1 MSLNTIFV
9 IGISFHATI
18 CPIFEKGSPMKDLN
32 ISLKQLRYYL
42 IAAKHDS
49 LRSAARELKIS
60 QPSLSAQL
68 QKLEEALD
76 VELFERSRGGV
87 TLTPLG
93 RDLLKQAQQAVNAAE
108 VIIDA
113 ANFATKGPSGTF
125 RLGASHT
132 LGPYALPWI
141 LPEVHKKYGGIKFF
155 VREEVPDKLSE
166 GLYSGQY
173 DLIFTTLPLKEEGI
187 TVMPLCRE
195 SLYLVMNGDHPLAK
209 HETIKG
215 DQLKGL
221 EILTLEEHHLL
232 FRQVENLCKEF
243 DAEILRDY
251 EGTSLDSIRQMVY
264 MEMGVAFLP
273 ALYIRS
279 EIMDRDAL
287 RVVRIEGEN
296 INRMHALAWRDTSP
310 LRSFYRELGDF
321 FQKVIREQFGDDVMM
336 L

>member
-1 MSLNTIFV
+1 
-9 IGISFHATI
+9 
-18 CPIFEKGSPMKDLN
+18 MKDLN

-42 IAAKHDS
+42 VAAKHES
-49 LRSAARELKIS
+49 LRQAARELKIS

-68 QKLEEALD
+68 QKLEEALG

-141 LPEVHKKYGGIKFF
+141 LPEVHEKYRGVKFF
-155 VREEVPDKLSE
+155 VREEVPDKLAE
-166 GLYSGQY
+166 GLYSGRY
-173 DLIFTTLPLKEEGI
+173 DLILTTLPLKDEGI
-187 TVMPLCRE
+187 TVMPLFRE
-195 SLYLVMNGDHPLAK
+195 PLFLVMNRAHPLARSRK
-209 HETIKG
+209 ILG
-215 DQLKGL
+215 DQLAGV

-232 FRQVENLCKEF
+232 YRQVEDICKQF
-243 DAEILRDY
+243 NARILRDY
-251 EGTSLDSIRQMVY
+251 EGTSLDSIRQMVH
-264 MEMGVAFLP
+264 MEMGIAFMP

-279 EIMDRDAL
+279 EIVDRDEL
-287 RVVRIEGEN
+287 RVKSVAGEH
-296 INRMHALAWRDTSP
+296 INRVHALAWRDTSP
-310 LRSFYRELGDF
+310 LRTFYRDLGDF
-321 FQKVIREQFGDDVMM
+321 FQTIIQQKFGKDVEM

>member
-1 MSLNTIFV
+1 M
-9 IGISFHATI
+9 IGKCFHSIKPLTEDAV
-18 CPIFEKGSPMKDLN
+18 KDLN
-32 ISLKQLRYYL
+32 ISMKQLRYYL
-42 IAAKHDS
+42 VAAKHES
-49 LRSAARELKIS
+49 LRQAARELKIS

-68 QKLEEALD
+68 QKLEDALG

-141 LPEVHKKYGGIKFF
+141 LPEVHRKYRGVKLF
-155 VREEVPDKLSE
+155 VREEVPDKLAE
-166 GLYSGQY
+166 GLYGGRY

-187 TVMPLCRE
+187 TVMPLFRE
-195 SLYLVMNGDHPLAK
+195 PLYLVMSAEHPLAK
-209 HETIKG
+209 NRTIRG
-215 DQLKGL
+215 DQLAGM

-232 FRQVENLCKEF
+232 YRQVEDLCKQF
-243 DAEILRDY
+243 NAYILRDY

-264 MEMGVAFLP
+264 MEMGIAFMP

-287 RVVRIEGEN
+287 KVMPIAGESIHRI
-296 INRMHALAWRDTSP
+296 HALAWRDTSP
-310 LRSFYRELGDF
+310 LRTFYRELGEY
-321 FQKVIREQFGDDVMM
+321 FQEVVASKFGKDVSM

>member
-1 MSLNTIFV
+1 V
-9 IGISFHATI
+9 
-18 CPIFEKGSPMKDLN
+18 KDLN

-42 IAAKHDS
+42 VAAKHES
-49 LRSAARELKIS
+49 LRQAARELKIS

-68 QKLEEALD
+68 QKLEDALG

-141 LPEVHKKYGGIKFF
+141 LPEVHRKYRGVKLF
-155 VREEVPDKLSE
+155 VREEVPDKLAE
-166 GLYSGQY
+166 GLYGGRY

-187 TVMPLCRE
+187 TVMPLFRE
-195 SLYLVMNGDHPLAK
+195 PLYLVMSAEHPLAK
-209 HETIKG
+209 NRTIRG
-215 DQLKGL
+215 DQLAGM

-232 FRQVENLCKEF
+232 YRQVEDLCKQF
-243 DAEILRDY
+243 NAYILRDY

-264 MEMGVAFLP
+264 MEMGIAFMP

-287 RVVRIEGEN
+287 KVMPIAGESIHRI
-296 INRMHALAWRDTSP
+296 HALAWRDTSP
-310 LRSFYRELGDF
+310 LRTFYRELGEY
-321 FQKVIREQFGDDVMM
+321 FQEVVASKFGKDVSM

>member
-1 MSLNTIFV
+1 
-9 IGISFHATI
+9 
-18 CPIFEKGSPMKDLN
+18 MKDLN

-42 IAAKHDS
+42 VAAKHES
-49 LRSAARELKIS
+49 LRQAARELKIS

-68 QKLEEALD
+68 QKLEDALG

-141 LPEVHKKYGGIKFF
+141 LPEVHRKYRGVKLF
-155 VREEVPDKLSE
+155 VREEVPDKLAE
-166 GLYSGQY
+166 GLYGGRY

-187 TVMPLCRE
+187 TVMPLFRE
-195 SLYLVMNGDHPLAK
+195 PLYLVMSAEHPLAK
-209 HETIKG
+209 NRTIRG
-215 DQLKGL
+215 DQLAGM

-232 FRQVENLCKEF
+232 YRQVEDLCKQF
-243 DAEILRDY
+243 NAYILRDY

-264 MEMGVAFLP
+264 MEMGIAFMP

-287 RVVRIEGEN
+287 KVMPIAGESIHRI
-296 INRMHALAWRDTSP
+296 HALAWRDTSP
-310 LRSFYRELGDF
+310 LRTFYRELGEY
-321 FQKVIREQFGDDVMM
+321 FQEVVASKFGKDVSM

>member
-1 MSLNTIFV
+1 
-9 IGISFHATI
+9 
-18 CPIFEKGSPMKDLN
+18 MKDLN

-42 IAAKHDS
+42 VAAKHES
-49 LRSAARELKIS
+49 LRQAARELKIS

-68 QKLEEALD
+68 QKLEEALG

-141 LPEVHKKYGGIKFF
+141 LPEVHRKYRGVKLF
-155 VREEVPDKLSE
+155 VREEVPDKLAE
-166 GLYSGQY
+166 GLYGGRY

-187 TVMPLCRE
+187 TVMPLFRE
-195 SLYLVMNGDHPLAK
+195 PLYLVMSAEHPLAK
-209 HETIKG
+209 NRTIRG
-215 DQLKGL
+215 DQLAGM

-232 FRQVENLCKEF
+232 YRQVEDLCKQF
-243 DAEILRDY
+243 NAYILRDY

-264 MEMGVAFLP
+264 MEMGIAFMP

-287 RVVRIEGEN
+287 KVMRIAGES
-296 INRMHALAWRDTSP
+296 INRIHALAWRDTSP
-310 LRSFYRELGDF
+310 LRTFYRELGEY
-321 FQKVIREQFGDDVMM
+321 FQEVVASKFGKDVSM

>member
-1 MSLNTIFV
+1 M
-9 IGISFHATI
+9 IGKCFHSIKPLTEDAV
-18 CPIFEKGSPMKDLN
+18 KDLN

-42 IAAKHDS
+42 VAAKHES
-49 LRSAARELKIS
+49 LRQAARELKIS
-60 QPSLSAQL
+60 QPSLRAQL
-68 QKLEEALD
+68 QKLEDALG

-141 LPEVHKKYGGIKFF
+141 LPEVHRKYRGVKLF
-155 VREEVPDKLSE
+155 VREEVPDKLAE
-166 GLYSGQY
+166 GLYGGRY

-187 TVMPLCRE
+187 TVMPLFRE
-195 SLYLVMNGDHPLAK
+195 PLYLVMSAEHPLAK
-209 HETIKG
+209 NRTIRG
-215 DQLKGL
+215 DQLAGM

-232 FRQVENLCKEF
+232 YRQVEDLCKQF
-243 DAEILRDY
+243 NAYILRDY

-264 MEMGVAFLP
+264 MEMGIAFMP

-287 RVVRIEGEN
+287 KVMPIAGESIHRI
-296 INRMHALAWRDTSP
+296 HALAWRDTSP
-310 LRSFYRELGDF
+310 LRTFYRELGEY
-321 FQKVIREQFGDDVMM
+321 FQEVVASKFGKDVSM

>member
-1 MSLNTIFV
+1 V
-9 IGISFHATI
+9 
-18 CPIFEKGSPMKDLN
+18 KDLN

-42 IAAKHDS
+42 VAAKHES
-49 LRSAARELKIS
+49 LRQAARELKIS

-68 QKLEEALD
+68 QKLEDALG

-141 LPEVHKKYGGIKFF
+141 LPEVHRKYRGVKLF
-155 VREEVPDKLSE
+155 VREEVSDKLAE
-166 GLYSGQY
+166 GLYGGRY
-173 DLIFTTLPLKEEGI
+173 GLIFTTLPLQEEGI
-187 TVMPLCRE
+187 TVMPLFRE
-195 SLYLVMNGDHPLAK
+195 PLYLVMSAEHPLAK
-209 HETIKG
+209 NRTIRG
-215 DQLKGL
+215 DQLAGM

-232 FRQVENLCKEF
+232 YRQVEDLCKQF
-243 DAEILRDY
+243 NAYILRDY

-264 MEMGVAFLP
+264 MEMGIAFMP

-287 RVVRIEGEN
+287 KVMPIAGESIHRI
-296 INRMHALAWRDTSP
+296 HALAWRDTSP
-310 LRSFYRELGDF
+310 LRTFYRELGEY
-321 FQKVIREQFGDDVMM
+321 FQEVVASKFGKDVSM